1 MLEPMENPIV
11 ISENYEQG
19 NKAMACVLLLF
30 YHLSEEGG
38 FTGSETVYIDR
49 DLFNGFDYIN
59 VSVAH
64 SNGNEISEELLRTGA
79 IIYLLCELN
88 DMVSEFPDEFLYS
101 SFTKKVIELLE
112 LKGCLIIPELNSI
125 IRMFKTVE
133 SEFDY
138 ENYYAALELIYK
150 KYVVGTFRKLCHE

>member
-1 MLEPMENPIV
+1 MENSLV

-38 FTGSETVYIDR
+38 FIGSETVYIDR

-59 VSVAH
+59 VSVAD
-64 SNGNEISEELLRTGA
+64 SNSNEISEELLRTGA
-79 IIYLLCELN
+79 VVYLLCDLN
-88 DMVSEFPDEFLYS
+88 DMVCEFPDEFLDS
-101 SFTKKVIELLE
+101 SFTKKVIDILE

-125 IRMFKTVE
+125 IKLFKATE

-138 ENYYAALELIYK
+138 RKYYAALELIYN
-150 KYVVGTFRKLCHE
+150 KYVVGTFHKLCHA